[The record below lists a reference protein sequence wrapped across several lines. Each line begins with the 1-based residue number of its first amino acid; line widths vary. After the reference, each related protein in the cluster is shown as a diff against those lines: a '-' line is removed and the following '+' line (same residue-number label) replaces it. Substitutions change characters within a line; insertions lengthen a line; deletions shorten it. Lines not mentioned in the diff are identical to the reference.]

1 MCNHRVCGRMVQ
13 AAAPL
18 SLLTSIC
25 TVGLRGASLQVV
37 LIDEALAP
45 LDPVSK
51 QLVQKQLKAQG
62 AGMRRD
68 RA

>member
-1 MCNHRVCGRMVQ
+1 MVQ